1 MSGNLR
7 MKIGGDAPFA
17 TDLVLTT
24 DHVLNLISCVGP
36 FKAEKR
42 RENEP
47 IGHLE
52 GLLAKLMQTLLK
64 RWFTALRTGDEVWP
78 FQFVARAL
86 NDYESMPQNDY
97 ESMPQDVASWLST
110 VASGVAPVT
119 GLRSCSAM

>member
-86 NDYESMPQNDY
+86 NDYESMPQ
-97 ESMPQDVASWLST
+97 DVASWLST